1 MFLIFISRCGL
12 SPVLMLYLILT
23 LPQEVEEVQQ
33 RMKKCRRQWSGEGY
47 LAHSRSSI
55 MTSLQSLL
63 CYRNQLIPVPY
74 LILNAFFFSTIFTE
88 PHFKFNWLFL
98 SSCRGMVDA
107 SGDQFVAYFLPSKET
122 IRKRKR
128 DQEGETEYM
137 EEEEWVLLH

>member
-1 MFLIFISRCGL
+1 
-12 SPVLMLYLILT
+12 
-23 LPQEVEEVQQ
+23 
-33 RMKKCRRQWSGEGY
+33 
-47 LAHSRSSI
+47 

-74 LILNAFFFSTIFTE
+74 LILNAFFFSQQFSLSHILSLTDF
-88 PHFKFNWLFL
+88 FL

-137 EEEEWVLLH
+137 EEEE